1 MATHSDEENDVLEEE
16 ERDTLPDLYDGLD
29 TPDAPG
35 LSEGRWTP
43 CTSEGRSIT
52 SEERS
57 ITPETETEDLDEFR
71 EVPKPK
77 VIVFDLGRTFLTNV
91 IGKLLRMITRILV
104 NPFKPNGISH

>member
-1 MATHSDEENDVLEEE
+1 MASNSDEENDVLEEE
-16 ERDTLPDLYDGLD
+16 ERDTLPDLYDTLD

-43 CTSEGRSIT
+43 CTSEGRSMT

-57 ITPETETEDLDEFR
+57 ITPETETEDLEEFR

-77 VIVFDLGRTFLTNV
+77 VIVFDLGRKTFFLH
-91 IGKLLRMITRILV
+91 
-104 NPFKPNGISH
+104 NPQL